1 MPFVAKRPPNLK
13 TGTPSGKRRGWAG
26 TTRGTRK
33 QRGYGWAWDQLRAR
47 ILKGE
52 PLCRSCRKAGRS
64 VVATTVDH
72 IVPKHRGGTDDE
84 SNLQSLCDPCHKAKT
99 AREGRKART

>member
-1 MPFVAKRPPNLK
+1 MAKRPPNLK
-13 TGTPSGKRRGWAG
+13 PGTPRARRGWSA

-47 ILKGE
+47 ILKRE
-52 PLCRSCRKAGRS
+52 PLCRSCRKDGRS

-72 IVPKHRGGTDDE
+72 ILPKHLDGTDDE
-84 SNLQSLCDPCHKAKT
+84 ANLQPLCEPCHKAKT
-99 AREGRKART
+99 AREGHKARR